1 MAPNAHPQEM
11 AVADDAERKADL
23 GGGAGPMKAGG
34 SVALPVFAEAE
45 DITGVVR
52 PEVEEDGTG
61 VAGGQ
66 RRRPPRREG
75 QQKARRGARPPGH
88 RAYFTRTAA

>member
-1 MAPNAHPQEM
+1 M

-23 GGGAGPMKAGG
+23 GRGAGPMESGG

-45 DITGVVR
+45 DVTSVVR

-61 VAGGQ
+61 VTGGQ

-75 QQKARRGARPPGH
+75 QQKARRGARPPGQESVLV
-88 RAYFTRTAA
+88 TLETDS